1 MCLIVPYYIVNS
13 QFVWICPVFFAHNSF
28 PQTFDGVWTYFLF
41 EWGRGWEAFCFVE
54 SIFILVSFF
63 AGFKIS
69 ELQLLSLS
77 ALKVLVCQ
85 SLAPSIVKIQVSVFF
100 FWPRCAACRDL
111 GIELAPLAMKVW
123 SPNHWTAWEFLV
135 SPVFSYFVVISLCL
149 WVLLGS
155 LFFGILF
162 LSGVDF
168 VGLPGAEAWYHSS
181 LLGPFLILCLESL
194 QLLSL
199 PVSQPFCNF
208 NCIFIFLH
216 IA

>member
-13 QFVWICPVFFAHNSF
+13 QFVWIYPVFFAHNSF
-28 PQTFDGVWTYFLF
+28 PQTFDGVRTYFLF
-41 EWGRGWEAFCFVE
+41 EWGRGWKAFCFVK

-77 ALKVLVCQ
+77 ALKVLVYHL
-85 SLAPSIVKIQVSVFF
+85 LAPSIVKIQVSVFF

-111 GIELAPLAMKVW
+111 GIDELVPLAMKVW
-123 SPNHWTAWEFLV
+123 SPNHWTARGFPV

-181 LLGPFLILCLESL
+181 LLGPSLILCLESL

-199 PVSQPFCNF
+199 PVS
-208 NCIFIFLH
+208 
-216 IA
+216 